1 MIHPKPIRNGGPFLY
16 PVQEAKRGSTPLAG
30 FTPHRLGVGIF
41 ISKELK
47 MDKDYFLMLGFSL
60 EEAEE
65 RAGYSY
71 VSVMSEESF
80 EERYLR
86 GMMEVAEA
94 RKGGSK

>member
-1 MIHPKPIRNGGPFLY
+1 
-16 PVQEAKRGSTPLAG
+16 
-30 FTPHRLGVGIF
+30 
-41 ISKELK
+41 
-47 MDKDYFLMLGFSL
+47 MDKDYFLMFGFSL

-71 VSVMSEESF
+71 VADMSEESF

-86 GMMEVAEA
+86 GMMEVAKA

>member
-1 MIHPKPIRNGGPFLY
+1 
-16 PVQEAKRGSTPLAG
+16 
-30 FTPHRLGVGIF
+30 
-41 ISKELK
+41 

-71 VSVMSEESF
+71 VSDKGLEESF

>member
-1 MIHPKPIRNGGPFLY
+1 
-16 PVQEAKRGSTPLAG
+16 
-30 FTPHRLGVGIF
+30 
-41 ISKELK
+41 

-71 VSVMSEESF
+71 VSDMSEESF

>member
-1 MIHPKPIRNGGPFLY
+1 
-16 PVQEAKRGSTPLAG
+16 
-30 FTPHRLGVGIF
+30 
-41 ISKELK
+41 
-47 MDKDYFLMLGFSL
+47 MDKDYFLMFGFSL

-71 VSVMSEESF
+71 VADMSEESF

-94 RKGGSK
+94 RKEAQNEHLAHGEWGIFGRIRLNGHGYQHGYSLG